1 MENIF
6 TVVKPFLTLAKA
18 FGLFPMSFEGQ
29 PRKGFLKVHWHDLL
43 MTILSLIIAIEMIL
57 PTIFKDKDMEFMP
70 QSRILLRAFDIMGI
84 LEMYS
89 SIIHLCYQIC
99 KRNHILKLLHL
110 IQYHDD
116 EVSNILINF
125 NHFLN

>member
-1 MENIF
+1 
-6 TVVKPFLTLAKA
+6 
-18 FGLFPMSFEGQ
+18 
-29 PRKGFLKVHWHDLL
+29 

-70 QSRILLRAFDIMGI
+70 PSKILMRAFDIIGI

-99 KRNHILKLLHL
+99 KRNQILKLLHL